1 MPITGIGEGSGR
13 CLIPGLSVLSHVVIL
28 RQLKRF
34 LSFFFF
40 HLFVFGFGLHGLLS
54 ILKFLFYFF
63 SKNWSAVQTDSSLNA
78 LIVKLHF
85 QKALPQVVSLRMRME
100 NWTSRGDLASSRCDP

>member
-1 MPITGIGEGSGR
+1 M
-13 CLIPGLSVLSHVVIL
+13 SHTRAVSSESCCY
-28 RQLKRF
+28 LKAIKKISF
-34 LSFFFF
+34 FFFFF
-40 HLFVFGFGLHGLLS
+40 HLFVFGFGLHGLPS
-54 ILKFLFYFF
+54 ILKFLFCFF

-100 NWTSRGDLASSRCDP
+100 NWTSRGDLASSRCEP